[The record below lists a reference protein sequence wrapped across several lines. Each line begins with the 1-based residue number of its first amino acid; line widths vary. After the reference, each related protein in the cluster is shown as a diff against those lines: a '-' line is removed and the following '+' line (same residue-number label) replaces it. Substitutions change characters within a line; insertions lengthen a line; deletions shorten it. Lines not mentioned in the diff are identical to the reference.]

1 MKTKNPKSQVTY
13 VAALLRRFKR
23 FDTIDAEHYNI
34 ANLSAVVWK
43 VKARFPHWKIETRKI
58 RFSNQ
63 NRQSPVICS
72 EVNAGRSKRV
82 SFMNSLNTN
91 KRTINQTSTHYEN

>member
-23 FDTIDAEHYNI
+23 FDAIDAEYYGI
-34 ANLSAVVWK
+34 ANLSAVVCK
-43 VKARFPHWKIETRKI
+43 LKARFPHWKIKPAKI

-72 EVNAGRSKRV
+72 EVNDGRSKRA
-82 SFMNSLNTN
+82 SYMNSLNTN
-91 KRTINQTSTHYEN
+91 KRTINLTSTHYEN

>member
-34 ANLSAVVWK
+34 ANLSAVAYK
-43 VKARFPHWKIETRKI
+43 VKARFPHWKIETRK
-58 RFSNQ
+58 NQ
-63 NRQSPVICS
+63 ILESKPTI
-72 EVNAGRSKRV
+72 AGYLFRGER
-82 SFMNSLNTN
+82 
-91 KRTINQTSTHYEN
+91 RTVKTGVVYELVEY

>member
-1 MKTKNPKSQVTY
+1 MTY

-43 VKARFPHWKIETRKI
+43 VKARFPHWKIETRK
-58 RFSNQ
+58 NQ
-63 NRQSPVICS
+63 ILESKPTI
-72 EVNAGRSKRV
+72 AGYLFRGER
-82 SFMNSLNTN
+82 
-91 KRTINQTSTHYEN
+91 RTVKTGVVYELVEY